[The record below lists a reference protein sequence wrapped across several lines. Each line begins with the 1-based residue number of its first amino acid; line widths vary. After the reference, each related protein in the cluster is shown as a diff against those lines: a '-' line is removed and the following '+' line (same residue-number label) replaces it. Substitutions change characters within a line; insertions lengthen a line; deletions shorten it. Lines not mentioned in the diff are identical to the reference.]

1 MPLSSVLGAQ
11 SLVRPGVC
19 TSTTR
24 PASPFEGQVIY
35 ATDTDLL
42 LAYNGSAW
50 RGFAEVGASVNSSIL
65 QVVAATKTDTFTT
78 TSGSFTDVTGLSV
91 SITPYATTSKILVLA
106 TLNVFAG
113 NGGYF
118 HARVMR
124 GSTPIF
130 IGDAAG
136 SRAQTWF
143 TTANTPSS
151 VDTRSMMHLDSPATT
166 AATTYKIQIQL
177 VVGAGS
183 PTLYVNRTAA
193 DTNDATNPRTASNIT
208 VMEVAA

>member
-35 ATDTDLL
+35 ETDTDLL

-106 TLNVFAG
+106 TLSACAG
-113 NGGYF
+113 NGSYY
-118 HARVMR
+118 HARVVR
-124 GSTPIF
+124 GSTAIF

-143 TTANTPSS
+143 TTSNS
-151 VDTRSMMHLDSPATT
+151 VTLETRSMMHLDSPATT
-166 AATTYKIQIQL
+166 AATTYKIQIQM

-183 PTLYVNRTAA
+183 PTLYVNRTPTDA
-193 DTNDATNPRTASNIT
+193 NDAFTARTASNIT